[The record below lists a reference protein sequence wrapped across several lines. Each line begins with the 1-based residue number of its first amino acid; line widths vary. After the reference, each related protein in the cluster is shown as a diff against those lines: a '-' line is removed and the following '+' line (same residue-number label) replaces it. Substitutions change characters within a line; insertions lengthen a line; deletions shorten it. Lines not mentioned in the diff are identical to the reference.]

1 MTRILVFIACALTS
15 MVVLSATLYKSVGPD
30 GKISYSDQPPR
41 QGQVVMSRIF
51 EAGPTSSLPS
61 SAADQ
66 LERMRSAKTAAAPA
80 AGVVLY
86 SAAWC
91 GYCQK
96 AKAYLADKRISYRE
110 VDIDTKDGLTTF
122 ARAGSGKG
130 VPLLTAGTQRVQGF
144 SVAAYNAFFANNK

>member
-1 MTRILVFIACALTS
+1 MTRILVFIACALAS

-41 QGQVVMSRIF
+41 QGQVVMSRTF

-80 AGVVLY
+80 AGGVLY

-96 AKAYLADKRISYRE
+96 AKAYLADKRIPYRE
-110 VDIDTKDGLTTF
+110 VDIDTKAGLATF
-122 ARAGSGKG
+122 AQTGGGNG

-144 SVAAYNAFFANNK
+144 SVAAYDGFFANNK

>member
-1 MTRILVFIACALTS
+1 MTRILVFIACALAS

-41 QGQVVMSRIF
+41 QGQVVMTRTF
-51 EAGPTSSLPS
+51 EVGPSTSLPP

-66 LERMRSAKTAAAPA
+66 LERMKSAKTAAAPA

-96 AKAYLADKRISYRE
+96 AKAYLADKRIPYRE
-110 VDIDTKDGLTTF
+110 VDIDTKDGLATF
-122 ARAGSGKG
+122 AQAGGGKG